1 MNSGS
6 LDKNQYFNFSQDK
19 EVLQKM
25 DELENENNKLKKDKQ
40 FLVEEKEEILK
51 KYQDALDVIK
61 QKESEMAKIKI
72 QHEQDLALLG
82 VQDNDVQSALVVKNQ
97 AIEEIKKINLEMQK
111 KYELQISDMKNEMK
125 QL

>member
-1 MNSGS
+1 
-6 LDKNQYFNFSQDK
+6 
-19 EVLQKM
+19 M